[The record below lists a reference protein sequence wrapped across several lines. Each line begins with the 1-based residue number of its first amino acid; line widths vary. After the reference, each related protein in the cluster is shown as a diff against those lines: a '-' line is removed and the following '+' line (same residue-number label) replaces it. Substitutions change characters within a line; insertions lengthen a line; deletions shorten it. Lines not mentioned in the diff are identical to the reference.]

1 MEFLNKMKISTNLRL
16 SIDAALKAGESIIE
30 IYNSNNFESTLK
42 NDNSPITN
50 ADLISHKS
58 IVDVLRPTGLPIV
71 SEEDDQIPYSVR
83 RKWKLFWMID
93 PLDGTKEFLK
103 KNGEFTVNIALIKNQ
118 IPVIGVVYAPII
130 KTIYYAEETIGSFM
144 AKDFINLKQI
154 LDKGIRMPY
163 FQNQKNEYRIVISS
177 SHLNVKTRDHIEK
190 IKIKNDNVKILKIGS
205 SLKICLLAEGK
216 ADYYPRFNPLM
227 EWDIAA
233 AFAILIYS
241 DSKFKTN
248 IKYFNQKS
256 MLIPNTSFQKL
267 ESKNQNKFINE

>member
-1 MEFLNKMKISTNLRL
+1 MEFLNKMKISRNLGL
-16 SIDAALKAGESIIE
+16 SIDAALKAGESIVE

-58 IVDVLRPTGLPIV
+58 IVDVLRSTGLPIV
-71 SEEDDQIPYSVR
+71 SEESDQIPYNIR

-118 IPVIGVVYAPII
+118 IPILGVVYAPIFNI
-130 KTIYYAEETIGSFM
+130 IYFAEKTIGSFV
-144 AKDFINLKQI
+144 AKDFKNINEI
-154 LDKGIRMPY
+154 LDKSIKMPCSK
-163 FQNQKNEYRIVISS
+163 NLTNEYRVVTSS
-177 SHLNVKTRDHIEK
+177 SHLDEETKSHIDK
-190 IKIKNDNVKILKIGS
+190 LKNKKNKLKILKIGS
-205 SLKICLLAEGK
+205 SLKICLLAEGR
-216 ADYYPRFNPLM
+216 ADYYPRFNPIM

-241 DSKFKTN
+241 EVKVKTN
-248 IKYFNQKS
+248 INYFNQKS
-256 MLIPNTSFQKL
+256 MLIPKSSFQ
-267 ESKNQNKFINE
+267 IT